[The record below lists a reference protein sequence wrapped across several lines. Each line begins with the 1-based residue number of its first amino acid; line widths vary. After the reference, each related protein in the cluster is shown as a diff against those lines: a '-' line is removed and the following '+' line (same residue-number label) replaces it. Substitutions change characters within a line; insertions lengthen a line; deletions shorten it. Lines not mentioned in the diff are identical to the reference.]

1 MIEKVL
7 EAFFRHALLIVL
19 PILVIP
25 LVVVAW
31 VFSTPP
37 QYESQA
43 GVWVERPAYL
53 NYSGEE
59 LTRYLP
65 PAKVQLD
72 RLTELMR
79 TRSFTTDVVRETPLA
94 EYLRVPGGEVAIDQ
108 LFARDLDLYT
118 NGDHLLVIRFRAE
131 DRELALTLI
140 NAIVER
146 FRDRASEDRRAQ
158 AQLAI
163 SFYQGRVTDAGVAL
177 AQSRI
182 ELAKYL
188 ASNPDVAAA
197 LAKNGLEAAR
207 LNPGFADLQRR
218 VDAALRTDDA
228 SRSALQSAQFDYASS
243 VQGDALG
250 FRVIDPAGVSA
261 TPSRQ
266 LRKALVYPLLAL
278 IAGLAVSAGL
288 LMLFALSDHSVRS
301 LADLAPDSVILGV
314 MPSMKP
320 TSLKRRAGGDVT
332 RRAVGFIAGAALP
345 LKPSERKAS

>member
-7 EAFFRHALLIVL
+7 EAFFRHVLLIVL
-19 PILVIP
+19 PVVVIP
-25 LVVVAW
+25 MIVVAW

-37 QYESQA
+37 QYEAQA

-72 RLTELMR
+72 RLSELMR
-79 TRSFTTDVVRETPLA
+79 TRSFTTDVVKDTPLA
-94 EYLRVPGGEVAIDQ
+94 SYLRAPGGEVALDQ
-108 LFARDLDLYT
+108 IFARDFDIFQ

-131 DRELALTLI
+131 ESGVALSLV
-140 NAIVER
+140 NAIVEQ
-146 FRDRASEDRRAQ
+146 FRSRASADRSAQ

-163 SFYQGRVTDAGVAL
+163 SFYQARLTDSDGTLGQAR
-177 AQSRI
+177 SD
-182 ELAKYL
+182 LAKYL
-188 ASNPDVAAA
+188 AANPDIEAA
-197 LAKNGLEAAR
+197 LAKSGLDVAR
-207 LNPGFADLQRR
+207 LDPGFADLQRR
-218 VDAALRTDDA
+218 VDAALRNDDGA
-228 SRSALQSAQFDYASS
+228 RSALQSAQFDYASS

-250 FRVIDPAGVSA
+250 FRVVDAAGVSD

-266 LRKALVYPLLAL
+266 LKKALVYPLA
-278 IAGLAVSAGL
+278 AVIGGVVLSAGL

-320 TSLKRRAGGDVT
+320 TSLARRPGPDVT
-332 RRAVGFIAGAALP
+332 RRGVGYIAGAALP
-345 LKPSERKAS
+345 LKPSERRAS